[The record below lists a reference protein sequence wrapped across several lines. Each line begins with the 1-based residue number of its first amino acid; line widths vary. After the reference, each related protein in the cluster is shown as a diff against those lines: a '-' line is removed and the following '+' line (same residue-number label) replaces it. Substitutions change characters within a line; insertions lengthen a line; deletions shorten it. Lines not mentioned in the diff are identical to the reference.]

1 MAETT
6 HASHNPAEEAV
17 PTTKVKEWASKA
29 RIELGQWLR
38 TATIGSDVKAAAEE
52 VWKRLGALES
62 ALVSQTKSEA
72 EARAAFVT
80 WVYENDWNG
89 GFTWYLEEKAKAVAE
104 ANRLE
109 AEQAIQ
115 RFIAKARTEA
125 QKATRTVGGL
135 GTVVAGLADL
145 GTQQT
150 FTGTSGAYPYLPQT
164 EKHPIMEEI
173 LAKVGQGE
181 EWTVDNCA
189 EVDAMNKYLYK
200 IKARVLSDVQ
210 GKNLYFH
217 AETWNW
223 DKKVWQPRKACGN
236 CDKWLKTIGA
246 RRV

>member
-6 HASHNPAEEAV
+6 HTSHNPAEEAV
-17 PTTKVKEWASKA
+17 PTTKVKEWASAA
-29 RIELGQWLR
+29 RVELGQWLR
-38 TATIGSDVKAAAEE
+38 TATLASETKAAAEE

-62 ALVSQTKSEA
+62 ALVNKTKSEA

-80 WVYENDWNG
+80 WVYESDWNG
-89 GFTWYLEEKAKAVAE
+89 GFTWYLEEKARVVAE
-104 ANRLE
+104 ARRLE

-125 QKATRTVGGL
+125 QKATRTQGGV

-150 FTGTSGAYPYLPQT
+150 FTGTSGAYPNLPGSG
-164 EKHPIMEEI
+164 KHPVMEEI
-173 LAKVGQGE
+173 LSRVGQGE
-181 EWTVDNCA
+181 DWTVDNCA
-189 EVDAMNKYLYK
+189 EVDAMNKYLYA
-200 IKARVLSDVQ
+200 INARVLSDVQ